1 MYKQAMM
8 INQNNKVFN
17 LPVPLNLCR
26 DTEHRTVCGV
36 AAAAVAI
43 CGPAVALDGPAG
55 SQKYL

>member
-1 MYKQAMM
+1 MM